1 MRRAMAPTL
10 SIVTICRNDRPGLER
25 TLASIRAQTWRDFE
39 VELVDGA
46 STDGTAD
53 FVRALSEPWLHVT
66 SEPDRGIFDA
76 QNKGWRRARGAYCLF
91 LNAGDALAAP
101 DALARVFA
109 AHPTEDLVLCDL
121 LREWPTHTRRL
132 RVPDRITLE
141 KLVTGAVM
149 HPATLI
155 KRELIDRVGPYDD
168 TLRIAADHDF
178 FFRAI
183 VGAGVSQ
190 RHLDIPLSVYAMGGI
205 SSSAKTDA
213 MKKAEREL
221 ILRRHVPAER
231 LERIRAEE
239 ARRAGGLGGRLRALF
254 RPLAR
259 ALRGLSRRLRGLPP
273 EF

>member
-1 MRRAMAPTL
+1 MAPTL

-53 FVRALSEPWLHVT
+53 LLRALSEPWLHVT

-76 QNKGWRRARGAYCLF
+76 QNKGWRRARGTWCLF
-91 LNAGDALAAP
+91 LNAGDSLAAA
-101 DALARVFA
+101 DVLGRVFA
-109 AHPTEDLVLCDL
+109 AKPTEDLILCDL

-132 RVPDRITLE
+132 RVPERITLE
-141 KLVTGAVM
+141 KLVTGAVL

-155 KRELIDRVGPYDD
+155 KRDLLERVGPYDE

-190 RHLDIPLSVYAMGGI
+190 RHLAIPLSIYAMGGI
-205 SSSAKTDA
+205 SSNPKTDA
-213 MKKAEREL
+213 LKAEERAR
-221 ILRRHVPAER
+221 ILRRHVPAELLAR
-231 LERIRAEE
+231 FQEEE
-239 ARRAGGLGGRLRALF
+239 ARRERGAGHRLRALL
-254 RPLAR
+254 RPVAR

-273 EF
+273 QF